1 MPTSLFQY
9 EMLPTTWF
17 YVSALMI
24 LAIFFRFNRLLS
36 IRNVDLLGVILLG
49 LGLLFYAMNNLPT
62 AFGWIFGLQTL
73 FLIRL
78 FYDTLIVRRPLLE
91 PNLAPSGLRFA
102 CIMLLGFM
110 IANLIINRGEQIDSL
125 RSIRLEQLLTLQGDE
140 HPQETKRRLDETPGY
155 PPFLAF
161 VESANKM
168 VAASPALL
176 QRDLRERQEWQETGK
191 QGNIV
196 GQWRENG
203 RREKG
208 ETAKGGETTGLT
220 DVFDQATSLLKEVAT
235 LPVQETDLLSSSS
248 QSVDKE
254 MSIKT
259 IVPAAMIPAAT
270 TPVATTPVATAT
282 STTSSN
288 STSAT
293 STPEFLL
300 TLSLIILTHILIVG
314 ALINIGHC
322 HFGNMQTG
330 TAAAT
335 VYLLLPY
342 TNQMLARL
350 DIFVPVALILW
361 AIALYRRPLFAASF
375 LAIAANLVFY
385 PIFLIPLWGSFY
397 WKRGYFRFLA
407 GLFFIYALFLNLLF
421 WNATTYHTFGN
432 QLASMFGKYCFLADD
447 PNGAWEIWNPI
458 YRIPL
463 LALFL
468 VICFGMILWPGRKH
482 LGVLISCSALIMLGV
497 QFWQPYGGGL
507 YMGWYLPL
515 LLLVIF
521 RPNLEDRIAL
531 TTVRERRYFF

>member
-49 LGLLFYAMNNLPT
+49 LGLLFYAMNNLQT
-62 AFGWIFGLQTL
+62 AFYWIFGLQTL

-125 RSIRLEQLLTLQGDE
+125 RSIRLEQLLTLQGEE
-140 HPQETKRRLDETPGY
+140 HPQEAKRRLDETPGY
-155 PPFLAF
+155 PPFLTF

-176 QRDLRERQEWQETGK
+176 QRDLRERHELQKTGI
-191 QGNIV
+191 QDELV
-196 GQWRENG
+196 GQSKENG
-203 RREKG
+203 PRKEG
-208 ETAKGGETTGLT
+208 ETAKGGETAGFV
-220 DVFDQATSLLKEVAT
+220 DVVDQATSLLKEVAT

-254 MSIKT
+254 MPIKP
-259 IVPAAMIPAAT
+259 IVSAATIPAAT
-270 TPVATTPVATAT
+270 TPVATTTPTT
-282 STTSSN
+282 STT
-288 STSAT
+288 A
-293 STPEFLL
+293 TPEFLL
-300 TLSLIILTHILIVG
+300 TLSLIILTHILIVV
-314 ALINIGHC
+314 ALIDIGHC

-397 WKRGYFRFLA
+397 WKRGYFRFLF
-407 GLFFIYALFLNLLF
+407 GLFIIYTFFLNLLF
-421 WNATTYHTFGN
+421 WNATSYHTFGN
-432 QLASMFGKYCFLADD
+432 QLACMFGKYCFLADD

-482 LGVLISCSALIMLGV
+482 LGVLISCSTLIMLSV